1 MIGALAYPE
10 EGDDGG
16 WGSREGMDLL
26 LLRRVV
32 GFFIYICYPKL
43 FTSIYS
49 VLTNYC
55 GNCGA
60 PHAIPQLG
68 Q

>member
-10 EGDDGG
+10 EREDGG
-16 WGSREGMDLL
+16 TGERGGRGDLL
-26 LLRRVV
+26 LRCVV

-49 VLTNYC
+49 VLMN
-55 GNCGA
+55 
-60 PHAIPQLG
+60 
-68 Q
+68 

>member
-49 VLTNYC
+49 VLTN
-55 GNCGA
+55 
-60 PHAIPQLG
+60 
-68 Q
+68 

>member
-26 LLRRVV
+26 FLRRVV

-49 VLTNYC
+49 VLTN
-55 GNCGA
+55 
-60 PHAIPQLG
+60 
-68 Q
+68 

>member
-10 EGDDGG
+10 EGMMVLGFKRG
-16 WGSREGMDLL
+16 DLFL
-26 LLRRVV
+26 LLRHVV
-32 GFFIYICYPKL
+32 GFFIYTCYPKL

-49 VLTNYC
+49 VLTNLY

-60 PHAIPQLG
+60 PHAISQLG